1 MIMEF
6 GIVKQQENIEVLKAK
21 LVIAKSNW
29 ESIVNEN
36 PAYQEL
42 VALQNIIAD
51 EEKKIEETKN
61 AIIQDMVKNNLTDL
75 SFGDIQVKLKDTS
88 RPSVEILDEKLVP
101 SEYIRT
107 KNEVDKTKI
116 MDMYKKGNI
125 IVAGVNIVK
134 NPNYKL
140 DVKVNKKAVK

>member
-1 MIMEF
+1 MEF

-21 LVIAKSNW
+21 LVVAKSNW
-29 ESIVNEN
+29 ESIMNEN

-42 VALQNIIAD
+42 VTLQNIIAD

-107 KNEVDKTKI
+107 KTEVDKTKI